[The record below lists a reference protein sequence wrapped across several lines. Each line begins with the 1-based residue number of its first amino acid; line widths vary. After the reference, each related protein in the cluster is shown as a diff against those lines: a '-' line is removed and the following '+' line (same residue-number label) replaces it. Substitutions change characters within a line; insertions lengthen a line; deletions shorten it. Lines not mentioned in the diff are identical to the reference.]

1 MKRYAGHVFYLAGLV
16 GLAGCEPALPTPAP
30 PATPKV
36 SVSRPIAREV
46 PDYAEYTGRTD
57 AVSTVEVRARVT
69 GYLVKV
75 LFKDGDV
82 VKQNDP
88 LYEIDPRPF
97 EDDLARAKG
106 EVERCEARKKLL
118 KIQVERYGGLVAKG
132 VNPQEEL
139 DQYLAQ
145 QAENIGTLKSSE
157 AQAARAALNLEF
169 TKVTAPTTNTPPL
182 TPKSE
187 FRIDR
192 TLVTPGNMVTADTT
206 VLTKLVSIDPM
217 YAYFDIDEPTVLRVQ
232 KMIREGVIK
241 SPYGEKKV
249 EVLMGLADDLD
260 RKFPLRGPLD
270 FVSNTVDPQ
279 TGTISVRGV
288 FANPY
293 KVPGR
298 PPVLTPGL
306 FVRVRLN
313 LGLPHPAL
321 LVTERAIGTDQGQK
335 FVYVVDEGNKIGYRP
350 VRLGQ
355 MHDGLLAIEEG
366 LKPGDRVVVIGLQRV
381 RPGIEVQPEQVD
393 MRSLAGSADVTP
405 RREDAKG
412 KR

>member
-1 MKRYAGHVFYLAGLV
+1 
-16 GLAGCEPALPTPAP
+16 
-30 PATPKV
+30 V
-36 SVSRPIAREV
+36 SISRPVAREV
-46 PDYAEYTGRTD
+46 REYAEYTGRTD

-82 VKQNDP
+82 VKQDDP

-97 EDDLARAKG
+97 QDDLARAKG

-118 KIQVERYGGLVAKG
+118 KIKVERYGGLVAKG

-145 QAENIGTLKSSE
+145 QAENIGSLKSSE
-157 AQAARAALNLEF
+157 AQVERAALNLAF
-169 TKVTAPTTNTPPL
+169 TKVAVPTTDTPPL
-182 TPKSE
+182 TRESE

-217 YAYFDIDEPTVLRVQ
+217 YAYFDVDEPTVLRVQ
-232 KMIREGVIK
+232 KMIREGMIQAR
-241 SPYGEKKV
+241 SGQKV
-249 EVLMGLADDLD
+249 EVVMGLADDLA
-260 RKFPLRGPLD
+260 RRFPLRGTLD
-270 FVSNTVDPQ
+270 FVSSTVDPQ

-288 FANPY
+288 FPNPY
-293 KVPGR
+293 KKPAQ
-298 PPVLTPGL
+298 PPMLTPGL
-306 FVRVRLN
+306 FVRVRLH
-313 LGLPHPAL
+313 LGPPHDAL

-335 FVYVVDEGNKIGYRP
+335 FVYVVDEANKVGYRP

-355 MHDGLLAIEEG
+355 MFDGLQAIEEG
-366 LKPGDRVVVIGLQRV
+366 LKPDDRVVVNGLQRV
-381 RPGIEVQPEQVD
+381 RPGIEVQPEEVD
-393 MRSLAGSADVTP
+393 MLSLAGPGGLTQ
-405 RREDAKG
+405 RRQDAKE
-412 KR
+412 K